1 MCDVFVENKPK
12 SGIIL
17 GFPMCTKLGR
27 IKLNNDNNINK
38 IESEEE
44 NKQKTWQT
52 KAQKNPNRARMQC
65 W

>member
-17 GFPMCTKLGR
+17 GFPICTKLGR

-44 NKQKTWQT
+44 NKQKT
-52 KAQKNPNRARMQC
+52 
-65 W
+65 

>member
-17 GFPMCTKLGR
+17 GFPICTKLGQ
-27 IKLNNDNNINK
+27 IKLNNDHNINK

-44 NKQKTWQT
+44 NKQKT
-52 KAQKNPNRARMQC
+52 
-65 W
+65 